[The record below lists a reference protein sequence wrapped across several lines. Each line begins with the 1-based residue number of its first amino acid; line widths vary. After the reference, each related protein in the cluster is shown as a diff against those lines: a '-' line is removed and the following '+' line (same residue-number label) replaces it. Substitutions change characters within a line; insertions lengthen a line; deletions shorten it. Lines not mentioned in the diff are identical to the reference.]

1 MQLGARIWMGKEKTA
16 ETITQSNLV
25 MEHQSSSQ
33 LNAQVIMSN
42 IYKTKEAESFSSK
55 FDKLDNIQEQ
65 ISEVDTLSGISHTLN
80 DDDDDDAIPTQ
91 GGVNEV
97 NRHNKRNT
105 STDNDAKKIVP
116 KGSAIN
122 NTHTNES
129 VVKAIVHAQDAIAKT
144 QKEHFDNILTCLG
157 KN

>member
-1 MQLGARIWMGKEKTA
+1 MGKEKTA

-25 MEHQSSSQ
+25 MEQQSSSQ

-80 DDDDDDAIPTQ
+80 DDDDDPIPTQ

-105 STDNDAKKIVP
+105 STDNDAKKFLP

-144 QKEHFDNILTCLG
+144 QKEHFENIFTHLE
-157 KN
+157 